1 MGRAE
6 AERLRQPFVSRHR
19 REPGPADDAHERLE
33 VKLRQVHPQVHH
45 ARRPRR
51 RAERHA
57 DDDLAVGRDDASPR
71 LDVKRRRRA
80 LGRELVLE
88 RERRLRV
95 EGPYERTS
103 GWS

>member
-19 REPGPADDAHERLE
+19 REPGP
-33 VKLRQVHPQVHH
+33 
-45 ARRPRR
+45 
-51 RAERHA
+51 A